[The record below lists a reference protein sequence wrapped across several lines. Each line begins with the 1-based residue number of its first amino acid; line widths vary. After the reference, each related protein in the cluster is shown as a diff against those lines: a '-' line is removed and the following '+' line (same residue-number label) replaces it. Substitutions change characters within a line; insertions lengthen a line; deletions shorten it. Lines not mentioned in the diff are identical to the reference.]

1 MKTVLTRRMMR
12 LSGSIVAF
20 GVIAFG
26 QADRAGAATIAA
38 RSYAFDLDIN
48 LTITQPGFAPI
59 SIVTGPL
66 NLVSAAG
73 PAGSATNSILSF
85 SFPPFVPVFTADAL
99 TSTAT
104 TSFVPG
110 GPGTAFAEASI
121 GRFAFSL
128 PLIGTSFT
136 SGLIEATAESDD
148 TGGSIGRTHI
158 TTLAGASLTVLGTN
172 FGTLALNPASNT
184 TLFSSGG
191 VSVVLNA
198 SPSLPFPDDLV
209 DAIDITF
216 TAAPFNPCGGV
227 VNGSIII
234 AEAATS
240 LAATLPGFP
249 GGPVP
254 EPTAVTLLGT
264 GLVGLVATRR
274 TRPVPWLRW
283 RAIAGRATCASCK
296 TS

>member
-1 MKTVLTRRMMR
+1 MNTFPIRRMIRVSSSM
-12 LSGSIVAF
+12 IAF
-20 GVIAFG
+20 GVMALG
-26 QADRAGAATIAA
+26 LADRAGAATIAA
-38 RSYAFDLDIN
+38 GSYAFDLDIN

-73 PAGSATNSILSF
+73 PAGTATNSILSY
-85 SFPPFVPVFTADAL
+85 SFPAFVPVFTADAH

-136 SGLIEATAESDD
+136 SGFIEATAESSD
-148 TGGSIGRTHI
+148 TGFAIGRTSA

-172 FGTLALNPASNT
+172 FGTLALNPAPNT
-184 TLFSSGG
+184 TLFSGGG
-191 VSVVLNA
+191 VSIVLNA
-198 SPSLPFPDDLV
+198 SPILPFPDELV

-216 TAAPFNPCGGV
+216 TAAPFNPFGGV
-227 VNGSIII
+227 VNGSIIV
-234 AEAATS
+234 AEAVTS
-240 LAATLPGFP
+240 LVATFP
-249 GGPVP
+249 PAPVSPVP
-254 EPTAVTLLGT
+254 EPTAVTLLGI
-264 GLVGLVATRR
+264 GLVGLVRVRR
-274 TRPVPWLRW
+274 PALK
-283 RAIAGRATCASCK
+283 G
-296 TS
+296 